1 MDSQWHQTP
10 NTNNSGDHNQVAITG
25 TLLRDPELFADPSGE
40 LLTTIVLS
48 CQSLWQKSLW
58 GSYGQQSHLLD
69 VVGVGTPAEQ
79 LATMEPGTQ
88 ISVIGSLD
96 YLHRQSAHSTDTP
109 WVLVIRATTVGILN
123 GPAA

>member
-1 MDSQWHQTP
+1 
-10 NTNNSGDHNQVAITG
+10 VAITG
-25 TLLRDPELFADPSGE
+25 ILLKDPELWADPSGE

-48 CQSLWQKSLW
+48 SQSPWQKSLW
-58 GSYGQQSHLLD
+58 GSYGQQSYLFD
-69 VVGVGTPAEQ
+69 VVGVGAPAEQ

-109 WVLVIRATTVGILN
+109 WVLVVRATTVGILN

>member
-1 MDSQWHQTP
+1 MDSQCHERP
-10 NTNNSGDHNQVAITG
+10 NMRGDGDHNQVAITG
-25 TLLRDPELFADPSGE
+25 ILLHDPELFADPSGE

-48 CQSLWQKSLW
+48 CQSPWQKSLW
-58 GSYGQQSHLLD
+58 GSYGQQSYLFD
-69 VVGVGTPAEQ
+69 VVGVGAPAEQ

-109 WVLVIRATTVGILN
+109 WVLVVRATTVGILN